1 MQPYSAHQLS
11 HGNFKNNRTMKKT
24 SFFAPVALGLMLVAC
39 APKPAAEATE
49 TAEEGQPAAAAV
61 VKTAK
66 DYAPSKKQIDSV
78 SYLVGI
84 NFGSFIKGYNF
95 GDLNYNEIKKGI
107 NDFLNAKGNQRS
119 PEFGEQFKINPEAMN
134 ELFNSFLENRRMQ
147 TSLENKEKGEKFLAA
162 NKSKSGVEV
171 TPSGLQYKIVEAG
184 SAVKPGPQDTVLVHY
199 KGSLI
204 NGDVFDESPADADP
218 IRLIMNRVIP
228 GWTEGIQLIGEGG
241 KIQLFVPSDLGYGQ
255 PGYRAKRDPHL
266 RCRARISQAI
276 R

>member
-1 MQPYSAHQLS
+1 M
-11 HGNFKNNRTMKKT
+11 
-24 SFFAPVALGLMLVAC
+24 GLMLAAC
-39 APKPAAEATE
+39 SPKPATEATE
-49 TAEEGQPAAAAV
+49 APAEGQPASEAV

-95 GDLNYNEIKKGI
+95 GDLNYAEVKKGI

-119 PEFGEQFKINPEAMN
+119 PEFNEQFKINPETMN
-134 ELFNSFLENRRMQ
+134 DLFNAYLENRRTQ
-147 TSLENKEKGEKFLAA
+147 SALENKEKGEKFLAS

-171 TPSGLQYKIVEAG
+171 TPSGLQYKIIEAG
-184 SAVKPGPQDTVLVHY
+184 SDVKPGPKDTVFVHY
-199 KGSLI
+199 KGTLI

-241 KIQLFVPSDLGYGQ
+241 KVQLYIPAELGYGEM
-255 PGYRAKRDPHL
+255 GN
-266 RCRARISQAI
+266 QAI
-276 R
+276 GPNETLIFDVELDSVKPFVEPAPAE